1 MTDLPLAVRS
11 QLGEWELTADG
22 PVTHGS
28 ASTVV
33 AVRTSD
39 GTPAVLKIASPAV
52 ESEHEHLALRRWAG
66 VGAVRLMRAD
76 PHRHALLVE
85 RLSTKNL
92 DTLWD
97 VEACEVVAA
106 LYRQIH
112 VPALPQLR
120 SLTTIVEHWVR
131 EFEDLPRGAPIPHRL
146 VEQAIAAARE
156 LTAGQGDGV
165 VLHGDLHYGKVLAG
179 EREPWLAIGPKP
191 LNGDPHFEIAPMLWH
206 RWDELEGY
214 VRAGVRTRLNALVE
228 AAGFDEARARGW
240 VLVRVVHQAVH
251 ALSSQSTSGPPE
263 LTKYVALAKA
273 VQD

>member
-1 MTDLPLAVRS
+1 MTDLPPGVRG
-11 QLGEWELTADG
+11 QLDEWELTADG

-28 ASTVV
+28 TSTVM

-52 ESEHEHLALRRWAG
+52 ESEHEHLALRRWGG

-76 PHRHALLVE
+76 PHRHALLLE
-85 RLSTKNL
+85 RLSTQNL
-92 DTLWD
+92 DALWD

-106 LYRQIH
+106 LYRHVH
-112 VPALPQLR
+112 VPPLPQLR
-120 SLTTIVEHWVR
+120 SLATVVEQWVSD
-131 EFEDLPRGAPIPHRL
+131 FEVLPRSAPIPHRL

-156 LTAGQGDGV
+156 LTADQEGGV

-179 EREPWLAIGPKP
+179 EREPWLVIGPKP
-191 LNGDPHFEIAPMLWH
+191 MNGDPHFEIAPMLWH

-214 VRAGVRTRLNALVE
+214 VRGGIRTRLHALVE
-228 AAGFDEARARGW
+228 AAGFDEARARAW

-251 ALSSQSTSGPPE
+251 VLESQSASGPAL
-263 LTKYVALAKA
+263 LTKFVALAKA